1 MRASNPIIVLTA
13 LAILAAGAA
22 LVWRGGLST
31 PAPPASDIGGPFH
44 LTAENG
50 ARVDEGVLKGK
61 WTAVYFGYT
70 FCPDV
75 CPTTL
80 AALGEAEGDL
90 GPKAKNFQVVFIT
103 LDPARDTPAQMR
115 TYLSSSSFPRGSIG
129 LTGSAADIKAV
140 AGAYHVYYS
149 RHGDG
154 PDYSVDHTSV
164 VYLMDPEGRFVR
176 PVASG
181 PPADMAA
188 QIAAAMS
195 GK

>member
-154 PDYSVDHTSV
+154 PDYSVDHT
-164 VYLMDPEGRFVR
+164 
-176 PVASG
+176 
-181 PPADMAA
+181 
-188 QIAAAMS
+188 
-195 GK
+195 